1 MFHGHGFD
9 DRQWEQDCCYDGSE
23 SAGTTPP
30 STQSTLGRFLP
41 RNGERFPGWIQE
53 GNVISRKPFNHG
65 KVLLDVEGGGR

>member
-1 MFHGHGFD
+1 MAMVLMIAS
-9 DRQWEQDCCYDGSE
+9 GSKTV
-23 SAGTTPP
+23 ATTAVNP
-30 STQSTLGRFLP
+30 QAQRLLRHNQHWGRFLP